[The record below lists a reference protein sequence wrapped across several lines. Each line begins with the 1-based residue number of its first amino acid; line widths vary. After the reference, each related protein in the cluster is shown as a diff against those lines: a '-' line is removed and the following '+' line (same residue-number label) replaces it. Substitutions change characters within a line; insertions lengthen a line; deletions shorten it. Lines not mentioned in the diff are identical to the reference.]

1 MQWLSLK
8 KSNDLVGKLGLGVH
22 VHKGEL
28 LFRAQVQAAAAV
40 GEAFLALVATMCAAC
55 LGHCRF
61 ALGPSKVSKN
71 PLPNVQL
78 MCNGF
83 P

>member
-1 MQWLSLK
+1 MAE
-8 KSNDLVGKLGLGVH
+8 
-22 VHKGEL
+22 VHKGEPAV
-28 LFRAQVQAAAAV
+28 RAQVHAAAAV
-40 GEAFLALVATMCAAC
+40 GEGAVALVVAVSA
-55 LGHCRF
+55 LGVGRCRF

-71 PLPNVQL
+71 LLTNVQL

>member
-1 MQWLSLK
+1 MAFLA
-8 KSNDLVGKLGLGVH
+8 KSSDLVGNLNLGVQ
-22 VHKGEL
+22 VHKGEPL
-28 LFRAQVQAAAAV
+28 VRAQVQAAAAV

-71 PLPNVQL
+71 LLTNVQL